1 MECVCCYYC
10 LFIFIIRF
18 VLWKVAAA
26 GAVAPG
32 LRPRLGLRVRRCRS
46 RRPNLRLRRCRSRR
60 LRRCHQRHQSHQ
72 KSLRLVV
79 VVSMK
84 SMQRLSGGLNFAQ
97 TRSYNS
103 GSSCGRETAAI
114 GRARAITTTKQSIQ
128 SFQTQRRALAHGRG
142 RLTRPIRRINIKLW
156 ILSRIV

>member
-26 GAVAPG
+26 GAVAPR
-32 LRPRLGLRVRRCRS
+32 LRPRLGLRVRLCRCQ
-46 RRPNLRLRRCRSRR
+46 RPKLR

-97 TRSYNS
+97 SRGYNS
-103 GSSCGRETAAI
+103 GSSCGRETAAL
-114 GRARAITTTKQSIQ
+114 GRAIAITTTKQSIQ
-128 SFQTQRRALAHGRG
+128 GFQGQMSALAHGRG
-142 RLTRPIRRINIKLW
+142 RLTRTIRRINIKLW